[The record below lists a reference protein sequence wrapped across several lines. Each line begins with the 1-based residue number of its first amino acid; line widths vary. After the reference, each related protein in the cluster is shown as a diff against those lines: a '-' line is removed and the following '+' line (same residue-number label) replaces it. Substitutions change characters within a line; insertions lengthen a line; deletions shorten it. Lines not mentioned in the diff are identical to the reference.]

1 MINVRLGDTMGNIN
15 SLIATSKKIKVF
27 ISSKCD
33 GPEEIPKYA
42 PVRAELKQAIEDSG
56 LAEVYIF
63 EGEEA
68 SSLSAENNYTFALE
82 DSDICIFLIDNYD
95 GIPLGVQKEIDV
107 VQRTNKK
114 ALYYFCDE
122 KKKEKTALEKSLMGA
137 NFAKSKTVHKF
148 SDLSNNGA
156 IALINDIVSIYHY
169 YCVGKLKEINE
180 NSLDEL
186 HNIDITN
193 INKFHENSLPKSVV
207 KNIDKCADYILKN
220 VTGISLFHMPSESI
234 NTSDLDDWGVQFLPV
249 LFEGKSIKEFNTA
262 LFMDCLKLL
271 QDEKYWKIVNL
282 RWNSIQA
289 YFSGDIQKCIEYL
302 EKALETAK
310 ETNQPS
316 WVIKDILIDLRN
328 QEFDLCTITNE
339 YHESNAQKELDE
351 SEEELYY
358 PVIDRNNESLH
369 EKYIEGLYKQKTE
382 SPYSVTLGSN
392 LDQYGKL
399 LASTFIVALYNGS
412 LTHILMFYEKIKNF
426 LFYLSSRYSDWNF
439 RRDLLKYA
447 IKTGKDKE
455 VSGIQNA
462 YPDVLWKL
470 NEKDAE
476 IIMLFCSNHP
486 IYYKRVQRQLLSF
499 GTVGYYLSDE
509 VFKLY
514 ESQIIEVI
522 YSWLDDEQSTT
533 AIGYG
538 IFNCLSSVYY
548 RLDQNTIADICCK
561 FIDKHYSRWYRDMFK
576 FMTKCIDISKMN
588 EENAI
593 TLINHIVKVLKD
605 DAEREQLKYSPQ
617 FLCLLRKQNKYLT
630 EELDEAIK
638 EYLPNYYKNDY
649 KLETSNEKN
658 DSIMFIE
665 KYLESIKEDNQ
676 NQGKN
681 GRYFGSGTRK
691 ILTIKSI
698 LLLNNPNI
706 SNDLFDTI
714 IKTVSD
720 TIIESKESIITKID
734 AVALLCCI
742 IAKYPKAYER
752 NKDIFQNIYNNE
764 DKIYLDD
771 DFPFSSN
778 IDSIAL
784 KIILKF
790 LFAVM
795 GIDVQADLLE
805 MLPYLK
811 NNIATT
817 ITVSNFIASYLELSE
832 EIMLPEIIESVILYN
847 TISWIHENYINIRC
861 NAVRIM
867 IALLRNS
874 NNHDI
879 INREII
885 ALIDTDNV
893 YIKNFILRKISNT
906 YGIDDNTKSY
916 VLEAC
921 ANDANFVTRMIYKEI
936 NQ

>member
-1 MINVRLGDTMGNIN
+1 M
-15 SLIATSKKIKVF
+15 
-27 ISSKCD
+27 
-33 GPEEIPKYA
+33 
-42 PVRAELKQAIEDSG
+42 
-56 LAEVYIF
+56 
-63 EGEEA
+63 
-68 SSLSAENNYTFALE
+68 
-82 DSDICIFLIDNYD
+82 
-95 GIPLGVQKEIDV
+95 
-107 VQRTNKK
+107 
-114 ALYYFCDE
+114 
-122 KKKEKTALEKSLMGA
+122 
-137 NFAKSKTVHKF
+137 
-148 SDLSNNGA
+148 
-156 IALINDIVSIYHY
+156 
-169 YCVGKLKEINE
+169 
-180 NSLDEL
+180 
-186 HNIDITN
+186 
-193 INKFHENSLPKSVV
+193 
-207 KNIDKCADYILKN
+207 
-220 VTGISLFHMPSESI
+220 
-234 NTSDLDDWGVQFLPV
+234 
-249 LFEGKSIKEFNTA
+249 
-262 LFMDCLKLL
+262 
-271 QDEKYWKIVNL
+271 
-282 RWNSIQA
+282 
-289 YFSGDIQKCIEYL
+289 
-302 EKALETAK
+302 
-310 ETNQPS
+310 
-316 WVIKDILIDLRN
+316 
-328 QEFDLCTITNE
+328 
-339 YHESNAQKELDE
+339 
-351 SEEELYY
+351 
-358 PVIDRNNESLH
+358 
-369 EKYIEGLYKQKTE
+369 
-382 SPYSVTLGSN
+382 
-392 LDQYGKL
+392 
-399 LASTFIVALYNGS
+399 
-412 LTHILMFYEKIKNF
+412 
-426 LFYLSSRYSDWNF
+426 
-439 RRDLLKYA
+439 
-447 IKTGKDKE
+447 
-455 VSGIQNA
+455 
-462 YPDVLWKL
+462 
-470 NEKDAE
+470 
-476 IIMLFCSNHP
+476 
-486 IYYKRVQRQLLSF
+486 
-499 GTVGYYLSDE
+499 
-509 VFKLY
+509 
-514 ESQIIEVI
+514 
-522 YSWLDDEQSTT
+522 
-533 AIGYG
+533 
-538 IFNCLSSVYY
+538 
-548 RLDQNTIADICCK
+548 
-561 FIDKHYSRWYRDMFK
+561 
-576 FMTKCIDISKMN
+576 
-588 EENAI
+588 
-593 TLINHIVKVLKD
+593 
-605 DAEREQLKYSPQ
+605 
-617 FLCLLRKQNKYLT
+617 RKQNKYLT

-742 IAKYPKAYER
+742 IAKYSKAYER

-916 VLEAC
+916 VLDAC